1 MPGSQ
6 EPPFVT
12 LGDVRAAAARI
23 AGRVV
28 RTPLVPFAA
37 AEPGRPLWLKPESLQ
52 PTGAF
57 KLRGAFNAILQ
68 RLDDARA
75 HGVVTHSSGNHARAV
90 AWVAREL
97 GLRAVI
103 AMPDAAPAVKVDAVR
118 RLGAEVVTVTPEER
132 DTRAFELAA
141 EHGYVMIP
149 PYDDV
154 AVVAG
159 QGTVGLEI
167 AADLPGAG
175 AVLVP
180 VSGGGLIGGV
190 ATAVKALSPA
200 TRVIG
205 VEPELAGDAAES
217 FRTGERV
224 AWTAAQTY
232 RTVADGLRT
241 TSVGEIPWRQI
252 QQYVDDVITVS
263 EAEILDGVRRLA
275 ADARLV
281 AEPSG
286 AVAFTAYLHR
296 TGKLGTG
303 SPLVA
308 VVSGGNIAAGTLA
321 GILSAPAR
329 PASGAAGDQ
338 QIREPPDPSGGLEA
352 GRPSTGTNG
361 GEQALPG
368 AVPLSA
374 ARGWCLACRP
384 D

>member
-1 MPGSQ
+1 MTDAAGPL
-6 EPPFVT
+6 VT
-12 LGDVRAAAARI
+12 LEDVRAAAGRI

-28 RTPLVPFAA
+28 RTPLIPFAA

-52 PTGAF
+52 PAGAF

-68 RLDDARA
+68 RLGDARSR
-75 HGVVTHSSGNHARAV
+75 GVVTHSSGNHARAV

-103 AMPDAAPAVKVDAVR
+103 VIPDAAPAVKADAVR
-118 RLGAEVVTVTPEER
+118 RLGAGVVIVAPEER

-141 EHGYVMIP
+141 GHGYVMIP
-149 PYDDV
+149 PYDDA

-167 AADLPGAG
+167 AADLSDVDG
-175 AVLVP
+175 VLVP

-190 ATAVKALSPA
+190 ATAVKALSPG

-224 AWTAAQTY
+224 SWTPGQTY
-232 RTVADGLRT
+232 RTIADGLRT

-252 QQYVDDVITVS
+252 QEYADDIITVS
-263 EAEILDGVRRLA
+263 EDEIRDGVRRLA

-286 AVAFTAYLHR
+286 AVTYAAYLHHAGR
-296 TGKLGTG
+296 LSVDGN
-303 SPLVA
+303 VAA
-308 VVSGGNIAAGTLA
+308 VVSGGNIAMDTLA
-321 GILSAPAR
+321 HIITPAR
-329 PASGAAGDQ
+329 PPMADGSGEVDRAAT
-338 QIREPPDPSGGLEA
+338 
-352 GRPSTGTNG
+352 TGSLLT
-361 GEQALPG
+361 
-368 AVPLSA
+368 
-374 ARGWCLACRP
+374 
-384 D
+384 